1 MQPSANRQ
9 QQTGNPSQRVTR
21 SVVLF
26 AKALTASDCC
36 TSISKGGRITIP
48 RVAVESNLPSVA
60 DKKHH
65 EVVAWDAND
74 IEWTFVIKSW
84 PNGGENKRVYV
95 MEKTAPYMRRNKMK
109 IGDVIAIT
117 RRPDAQLGVECNS
130 EAALHAIS
138 QGRGRATGCANLTAA
153 ETIAAQRCLRN
164 SACSKPL
171 GHAGF
176 CDNGKPAAVLRH
188 NPLAGLAAVAEQASN
203 GSAGYGQARASP
215 KGRTLAAD
223 RPPSS
228 QSPQGMLVGKFLTKA
243 DVEQCRVVLP
253 RMAMEAN
260 MPEVVDAKLLH
271 VDLLDESG
279 ITWPVMLSMS
289 CSGIAKRMFILEKIG
304 VYLQQHNLKPGDCI
318 AIKRTYDN
326 LLRLVINPDAP
337 ADVREGPA
345 VSGKDID
352 AVPGVGLVSD
362 SADSMDVS
370 RRQSVRRRRFKSGC
384 EVNFARMLCGSLNRN
399 GLADPFKN
407 NEDDTFPEEQ
417 LPPPLQQHEPPTA
430 SDPSR
435 KARHADAAPVNSQHL
450 MHHFPLAQL
459 QHQALLLQ
467 HTGSFPVQFPS
478 FFDMYPAH
486 AQAASQAFAAQG
498 AAPHTMHQPVAS
510 ANGNSDA
517 GPSASHGMLPNH
529 HMAGLPLHRPLSGTS
544 GATDS
549 AQAGVSPAALGS
561 VDVGVGAG
569 VNQTAAPS
577 SDAEEAAAAAAAPTG
592 VDEMGRA
599 QHAGPSSSM
608 VPQYTSSAVGT
619 TGIMPRPVHYPT
631 RTSGVPSLF
640 HTSLP
645 PGIPQPDA
653 ALPPGLGAVP
663 GLPSSSFPTSFGFPP
678 NSTAADM
685 FPPNLY
691 CGAAADAA
699 RLYAHHM
706 APFAKTAN
714 ISPYGPAG
722 LSTFLPTPFA
732 ATGLQTPKVE
742 G

>member
-138 QGRGRATGCANLTAA
+138 QGR
-153 ETIAAQRCLRN
+153 
-164 SACSKPL
+164 
-171 GHAGF
+171 GF

-326 LLRLVINPDAP
+326 LLRIVINPDAP

-417 LPPPLQQHEPPTA
+417 LH
-430 SDPSR
+430 
-435 KARHADAAPVNSQHL
+435 
-450 MHHFPLAQL
+450 
-459 QHQALLLQ
+459 
-467 HTGSFPVQFPS
+467 
-478 FFDMYPAH
+478 
-486 AQAASQAFAAQG
+486 
-498 AAPHTMHQPVAS
+498 
-510 ANGNSDA
+510 
-517 GPSASHGMLPNH
+517 
-529 HMAGLPLHRPLSGTS
+529 
-544 GATDS
+544 
-549 AQAGVSPAALGS
+549 
-561 VDVGVGAG
+561 
-569 VNQTAAPS
+569 
-577 SDAEEAAAAAAAPTG
+577 
-592 VDEMGRA
+592 
-599 QHAGPSSSM
+599 SSSM
-608 VPQYTSSAVGT
+608 NP
-619 TGIMPRPVHYPT
+619 P
-631 RTSGVPSLF
+631 
-640 HTSLP
+640 LP
-645 PGIPQPDA
+645 
-653 ALPPGLGAVP
+653 
-663 GLPSSSFPTSFGFPP
+663 
-678 NSTAADM
+678 
-685 FPPNLY
+685 
-691 CGAAADAA
+691 
-699 RLYAHHM
+699 
-706 APFAKTAN
+706 
-714 ISPYGPAG
+714 
-722 LSTFLPTPFA
+722 
-732 ATGLQTPKVE
+732 QTPPEKPVMLTRPLLIVSI
-742 G
+742 